1 MKALPG
7 VTSAAV
13 STCGLVNNC
22 SYTGGFRIEGGAE
35 AISLRQNWVG
45 PEYFDAI
52 GVPVIS
58 GREFDDRD
66 TARSPRVAII
76 TESIARRHF
85 PGRNPIGRRIGYER
99 LDTEIVGV
107 VRDARWGTLREPPAS
122 MVFFPIDQPPAFR
135 AYPIN
140 LDVRVAGD
148 AGPAALAV
156 RDAMRRA
163 EPGLIVDNVVTMS
176 SRLAQHVGRERLV
189 AYLSSGF
196 AGLALLLA
204 AVGLYG
210 VLSYAVAQRTREIG
224 VRMALGARRSEVAW
238 LVIRDALRVVGV
250 GLAAGAAAAFATGRM
265 LKTLLLD
272 VSAADPVSS
281 ALVLGV
287 LVVVTLAAAY
297 VPARRAARV
306 DPMLALRSE

>member
-1 MKALPG
+1 MTARFDAGSSGYSRDQMSALG
-7 VTSAAV
+7 QRLVAAV
-13 STCGLVNNC
+13 TARARRGLRRGLDVRAR
-22 SYTGGFRIEGGAE
+22 GQLFVHRAGFESRA
-35 AISLRQNWVG
+35 AATASRCWQNWVG
-45 PEYFDAI
+45 PGYFATI
-52 GVPVIS
+52 GVPVIN

-85 PGRNPIGRRIGYER
+85 PGQNPIGKRLGFAQ

-156 RDAMRRA
+156 RNAMRRA

-176 SRLAQHVGRERLV
+176 SRLAQHVGRERMV
-189 AYLSSGF
+189 AYLTSGF

-210 VLSYAVAQRTREIG
+210 VLSYAVAQRTQG
-224 VRMALGARRSEVAW
+224 DRRPH
-238 LVIRDALRVVGV
+238 G
-250 GLAAGAAAAFATGRM
+250 
-265 LKTLLLD
+265 
-272 VSAADPVSS
+272 
-281 ALVLGV
+281 
-287 LVVVTLAAAY
+287 
-297 VPARRAARV
+297 ARRAA
-306 DPMLALRSE
+306 E

>member
-1 MKALPG
+1 M
-7 VTSAAV
+7 AV
-13 STCGLVNNC
+13 
-22 SYTGGFRIEGGAE
+22 
-35 AISLRQNWVG
+35 
-45 PEYFDAI
+45 
-52 GVPVIS
+52 
-58 GREFDDRD
+58 
-66 TARSPRVAII
+66 I

-85 PGRNPIGRRIGYER
+85 PGQNPVGKRIGFAQ

-122 MVFFPIDQPPAFR
+122 MVFFPTDQPPAFR

-156 RDAMRRA
+156 RNAMRRA

-238 LVIRDALRVVGV
+238 IVIRDALRVVGV
-250 GLAAGAAAAFATGRM
+250 GLVSRRRRRVRDGPDAEDAAPRRQRRGPGLERVGSRRARGRH
-265 LKTLLLD
+265 
-272 VSAADPVSS
+272 
-281 ALVLGV
+281 
-287 LVVVTLAAAY
+287 
-297 VPARRAARV
+297 ARRR
-306 DPMLALRSE
+306 LRSGETSSSRGPDARAAKRVAAPSGSLYPTNLSDAPGF